1 MRHILYIVAAAS
13 VAFAGEVAAGLSADK
28 DGESFGLTL
37 GASAQEISFAP
48 RMHCD
53 EDTVEVQ
60 SLLRQLA
67 AKGGSVEERRVSAA
81 YMLQGRPVD
90 DAWEK
95 DSLGPAQVNIHSFS
109 PLSFINA
116 VEALAVASGV
126 AQPTWRD
133 YLVEYSKRA
142 DRRGEY
148 AGVGSEIYHGAEWIA
163 DNVYRGN
170 LKELTENFDGCL
182 SKTKNLDYMSR
193 NRDKFAMLS
202 DPEIFD
208 KIEMIEMGFRV
219 HRVPYL
225 KRHFISRK
233 DVAGELR
240 DGDIILMI
248 VNADGSDIYRIGYVV
263 SKDGERYLLR
273 ADTKAGTVTD
283 GGVPLDGYFKDNAKY
298 FYGFRLLRWQ

>member
-1 MRHILYIVAAAS
+1 MVAVAS
-13 VAFAGEVAAGLSADK
+13 VAFAVEAVAGLLSGK
-28 DGESFGLTL
+28 EGERSGLTFS
-37 GASAQEISFAP
+37 ASAQEISLAP
-48 RMHCD
+48 RVHCA
-53 EDTVEVQ
+53 EDTAEVV

-67 AKGGSVEERRVSAA
+67 AEGGSVEERRVSAA
-81 YMLQGRPVD
+81 RMLQGRPVD

-109 PLSFINA
+109 PLSYINA
-116 VEALAVASGV
+116 IEALAVASGV

-133 YLVEYSKRA
+133 YLAEYSKRA

-193 NRDKFAMLS
+193 NREKFAMLS
-202 DPEIFD
+202 DQEIFD

-273 ADTKAGTVTD
+273 ADDKAGVVTD
-283 GGVPLDGYFKDNAKY
+283 GGVSLERYFKDEAKY
-298 FYGFRLLRWQ
+298 FFGFRLLRWQ